1 MPSPPSPDAE
11 GTASVE
17 DALLHAA
24 QDVLAPLARLMVA
37 KGVHFGAVEERL
49 KVAFVRAA
57 IEAAL
62 AARPDAL
69 PHRLVSRVAAATG
82 INRREVTRLIDAGT
96 EPAAPPRSPALRVF
110 ARWTT
115 DPAYRTT
122 AGKPR
127 VLPRQGPAPSF
138 EALAASVTRD
148 VHARSLLD
156 DLLRLDLAAWDMK
169 RDTLSLRREA
179 FVPRDDAMR
188 LLGYLGGNVGDHL
201 SAAVDNV
208 VGTPGRHFEQAIMA
222 DGLAE
227 GSLAELHLM
236 MAPQWKQLIRALV
249 PVIQARVDADG
260 AEGAEPPGRLRIG
273 LYMYDNGPAPH
284 PKPPAEE
291 TDHEA

>member
-1 MPSPPSPDAE
+1 MPLPSSPEAAGSS
-11 GTASVE
+11 SVE
-17 DALLHAA
+17 DALLQAA
-24 QDVLAPLARLMVA
+24 QEVLAPLARLMVA
-37 KGVHFGAVEERL
+37 KGVTFGAVEERL

-82 INRREVTRLIDAGT
+82 INRREVTRLVEAGT
-96 EPAAPPRSPALRVF
+96 EPAVPRRSPALRVF

-138 EALAASVTRD
+138 ESLAASVTRD

-156 DLLRLDLAAWDMK
+156 DLLRLDLATWDTR
-169 RDTLSLRREA
+169 RDTLSLKREA
-179 FVPRDDAMR
+179 FVPRDDAVR
-188 LLGYLGGNVGDHL
+188 LLGYLGANVGDHL
-201 SAAVDNV
+201 SAAVENV
-208 VGTPGRHFEQAIMA
+208 VGTPGRHFEQAIIA
-222 DGLAE
+222 DGLGEA
-227 GSLAELHLM
+227 SLAEVHQLI
-236 MAPQWKQLIRALV
+236 APQWKQLIRALV

-273 LYMYDNGPAPH
+273 LYMYDNGSAPQ
-284 PKPPAEE
+284 PQPGPQE
-291 TDHEA
+291 TDHD

>member
-1 MPSPPSPDAE
+1 MPAPPSPDAE
-11 GTASVE
+11 GSPSVE
-17 DALLHAA
+17 DALLQAA

-37 KGVHFGAVEERL
+37 KGVTFGAVEERL

-82 INRREVTRLIDAGT
+82 INRREVTRLVEAGT
-96 EPAAPPRSPALRVF
+96 EPAAPRRSPALRVF

-138 EALAASVTRD
+138 ESLAASVTRD
-148 VHARSLLD
+148 VHPRSLLD
-156 DLLRLDLAAWDMK
+156 DLVRLDLASWDTR
-169 RDTLSLRREA
+169 RDTLSLKREA
-179 FVPRDDAMR
+179 FVPRDDAVR
-188 LLGYLGGNVGDHL
+188 LLGYLGANVGDHL
-201 SAAVDNV
+201 CAAVDNV
-208 VGTPGRHFEQAIMA
+208 VGPAGRHFEQAIMA

-227 GSLAELHLM
+227 SSLAELQGLI
-236 MAPQWKQLIRALV
+236 APQWKQLIRALV
-249 PVIQARVDADG
+249 PAIQARVDADG
-260 AEGAEPPGRLRIG
+260 AQGAEPPGRLRIG
-273 LYMYDNGPAPH
+273 LYMYDNGPDPRAPVA
-284 PKPPAEE
+284 PEE
-291 TDHEA
+291 NDHE